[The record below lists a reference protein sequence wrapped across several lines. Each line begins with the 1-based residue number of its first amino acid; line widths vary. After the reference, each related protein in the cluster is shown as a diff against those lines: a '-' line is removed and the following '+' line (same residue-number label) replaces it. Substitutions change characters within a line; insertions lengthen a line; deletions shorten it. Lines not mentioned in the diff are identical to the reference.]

1 MKNPR
6 VEELKK
12 KIEEL
17 ETTLFYLDMIDMWT
31 SEQRT
36 KYEVL
41 SKEIKELK
49 MLVVK
54 EIVEQ

>member
-17 ETTLFYLDMIDMWT
+17 ETTLFYLDMIDTWT

-41 SKEIKELK
+41 SNEVKELK

-54 EIVEQ
+54 EIVE